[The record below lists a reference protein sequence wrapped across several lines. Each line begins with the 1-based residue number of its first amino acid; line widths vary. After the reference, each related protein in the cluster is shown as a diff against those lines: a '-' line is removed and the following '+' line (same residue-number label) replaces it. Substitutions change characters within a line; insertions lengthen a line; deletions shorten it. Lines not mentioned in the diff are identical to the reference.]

1 MDKSAIVKGIS
12 LRGDS
17 TYLVSV
23 AVSNGEESER
33 VEFVLLD
40 ELFESLNIE
49 VGDEVGEELTTL
61 DRYSGVTAAYS
72 SACLSLAFVQSS
84 LKALYRKLI
93 TKGFSKE
100 VSREAIEIVESRG
113 FVDEE
118 SIAIRRAELMVEKL
132 WGRSRILKKLY
143 EEGFPASVIEEV
155 ACELESV
162 DFAENCRRVISK
174 KYHTVPED
182 RKERDKMYAS
192 LLRLGYS
199 SADIRRAISKTY
211 PTE

>member
-23 AVSNGEESER
+23 AVSNGEESET

-61 DRYSGVTAAYS
+61 DRYSGVTAAYF

-84 LKALYRKLI
+84 LKALYRIALFSPKLI
-93 TKGFSKE
+93 
-100 VSREAIEIVESRG
+100 
-113 FVDEE
+113 
-118 SIAIRRAELMVEKL
+118 LMS
-132 WGRSRILKKLY
+132 GIILPTL
-143 EEGFPASVIEEV
+143 P
-155 ACELESV
+155 
-162 DFAENCRRVISK
+162 D
-174 KYHTVPED
+174 
-182 RKERDKMYAS
+182 
-192 LLRLGYS
+192 S
-199 SADIRRAISKTY
+199 SFFI
-211 PTE
+211 